1 MDLKN
6 NLVLAKNL
14 ANLSFLL
21 AGLIA
26 ISSLVLAFKGK
37 KKSFWKTLLIGLGVS
52 VGIVVLTSFVNYLLV
67 LPVYDAISGK

>member
-37 KKSFWKTLLIGLGVS
+37 KKSF
-52 VGIVVLTSFVNYLLV
+52 
-67 LPVYDAISGK
+67 